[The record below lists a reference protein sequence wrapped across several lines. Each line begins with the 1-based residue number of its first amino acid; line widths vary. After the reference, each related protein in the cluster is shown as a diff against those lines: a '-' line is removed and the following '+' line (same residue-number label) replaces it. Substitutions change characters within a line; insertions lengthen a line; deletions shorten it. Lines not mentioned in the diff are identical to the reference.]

1 MLGSRRHLRLHLL
14 HHRRYLLHH
23 RRYLLHHRRH
33 LLHHRILIDDRVLDH
48 RLVVV

>member
-23 RRYLLHHRRH
+23 RRH
-33 LLHHRILIDDRVLDH
+33 LLHHRILVDDRVLDH
-48 RLVVV
+48 RLIVA